1 MNNQNNP
8 NRLVNE
14 KSPYLQQH
22 SNNPVDWY
30 PWGEEAFQK
39 AKSEDKPIFL
49 SIGYST
55 CHWCHVMEKES
66 FEDYST
72 AQLMN
77 EYFVNIKVDREERPD
92 IDNVYMTALQSLTG
106 SGGWPLSAFLTPGLK
121 PFYLGTYFPNRAAYN
136 RPSFVDLLKGINK
149 AWIEKNSE
157 IIDSSS
163 RIIDSISKSS
173 IIFKNDQIDVSE
185 IEKKCL
191 EHFVRAY
198 DSLNSGFGNAPKFPR
213 PSIFEFLLRCNYY
226 LSDIKSLEMTENTLL
241 AMSRGG
247 MYDQLG
253 GGFSRYSVDEFWKVP
268 HFEKMLYDQAQLL
281 SSLSDT
287 FLITRN
293 NEIEIR
299 IIETIEYIKR
309 DLLDNSG
316 AFYSAE
322 DADSEGVEGKF
333 YAWTIEEVS
342 KILNEK
348 ELRIFIL
355 HYGFT
360 TEGNF
365 EHNKNVLHIFKNID
379 EIESETQIDKNE
391 IIDLLKSSK
400 TKLFNER
407 LNRIRPH
414 RDEKIIS
421 AWNGLLISGLVKSF
435 RAINNLEYLKL
446 AENCADAIIEN
457 MFVNGILNRR
467 MKDKE
472 VKINGFLDDY
482 SFMIAGLID
491 LYEASAN
498 SKYIKLAEDLLKVT
512 DKLFYDSKNGG
523 YFNTSG
529 LDPSVLIRTKSEYD
543 SAEPSGNSIMA
554 MNLLKLGSIFNDD
567 NYIKKSNI
575 IVNLFISHTSAYP
588 SAMPYMLAVKLDSM
602 KPLRQIVFSSTSK
615 TIDNTLLQNQIFKN
629 YNPNAVIIY
638 NDEYMY
644 NRIELLKDM
653 MPINDKPTVYI
664 CENFTCKLPSN
675 VYIK

>member
-1 MNNQNNP
+1 MC
-8 NRLVNE
+8 
-14 KSPYLQQH
+14 Y
-22 SNNPVDWY
+22 
-30 PWGEEAFQK
+30 
-39 AKSEDKPIFL
+39 IFL
-49 SIGYST
+49 
-55 CHWCHVMEKES
+55 
-66 FEDYST
+66 
-72 AQLMN
+72 
-77 EYFVNIKVDREERPD
+77 
-92 IDNVYMTALQSLTG
+92 
-106 SGGWPLSAFLTPGLK
+106 
-121 PFYLGTYFPNRAAYN
+121 
-136 RPSFVDLLKGINK
+136 
-149 AWIEKNSE
+149 
-157 IIDSSS
+157 
-163 RIIDSISKSS
+163 
-173 IIFKNDQIDVSE
+173 
-185 IEKKCL
+185 
-191 EHFVRAY
+191 
-198 DSLNSGFGNAPKFPR
+198 
-213 PSIFEFLLRCNYY
+213 
-226 LSDIKSLEMTENTLL
+226 
-241 AMSRGG
+241 
-247 MYDQLG
+247 
-253 GGFSRYSVDEFWKVP
+253 
-268 HFEKMLYDQAQLL
+268 
-281 SSLSDT
+281 
-287 FLITRN
+287 
-293 NEIEIR
+293 
-299 IIETIEYIKR
+299 
-309 DLLDNSG
+309 
-316 AFYSAE
+316 
-322 DADSEGVEGKF
+322 
-333 YAWTIEEVS
+333 
-342 KILNEK
+342 
-348 ELRIFIL
+348 
-355 HYGFT
+355 
-360 TEGNF
+360 
-365 EHNKNVLHIFKNID
+365 NID

-421 AWNGLLISGLVKSF
+421 AWNGLLISGLAKSF

-491 LYEASAN
+491 LYEVSAN

-512 DKLFYDSKNGG
+512 DILFYDSKNGG

-575 IVNLFISHTSAYP
+575 IVDLFISHTSAYP

-602 KPLRQIVFSSTSK
+602 KPLRQIVFSGTSK

>member
-173 IIFKNDQIDVSE
+173 IILKNDQIDVSE

-241 AMSRGG
+241 AMSRGEC
-247 MYDQLG
+247 MINL
-253 GGFSRYSVDEFWKVP
+253 VVV
-268 HFEKMLYDQAQLL
+268 
-281 SSLSDT
+281 SLVIVLMNFGKSHI
-287 FLITRN
+287 LKKC
-293 NEIEIR
+293 
-299 IIETIEYIKR
+299 YMIK
-309 DLLDNSG
+309 
-316 AFYSAE
+316 
-322 DADSEGVEGKF
+322 
-333 YAWTIEEVS
+333 
-342 KILNEK
+342 
-348 ELRIFIL
+348 
-355 HYGFT
+355 H
-360 TEGNF
+360 
-365 EHNKNVLHIFKNID
+365 
-379 EIESETQIDKNE
+379 
-391 IIDLLKSSK
+391 
-400 TKLFNER
+400 
-407 LNRIRPH
+407 
-414 RDEKIIS
+414 
-421 AWNGLLISGLVKSF
+421 SF
-435 RAINNLEYLKL
+435 
-446 AENCADAIIEN
+446 
-457 MFVNGILNRR
+457 
-467 MKDKE
+467 
-472 VKINGFLDDY
+472 
-482 SFMIAGLID
+482 
-491 LYEASAN
+491 
-498 SKYIKLAEDLLKVT
+498 
-512 DKLFYDSKNGG
+512 
-523 YFNTSG
+523 
-529 LDPSVLIRTKSEYD
+529 
-543 SAEPSGNSIMA
+543 
-554 MNLLKLGSIFNDD
+554 
-567 NYIKKSNI
+567 
-575 IVNLFISHTSAYP
+575 
-588 SAMPYMLAVKLDSM
+588 
-602 KPLRQIVFSSTSK
+602 
-615 TIDNTLLQNQIFKN
+615 
-629 YNPNAVIIY
+629 
-638 NDEYMY
+638 
-644 NRIELLKDM
+644 
-653 MPINDKPTVYI
+653 
-664 CENFTCKLPSN
+664 
-675 VYIK
+675 